1 MRAITVCELVGM
13 EIRRGLQARFTV
25 MVGTGWRCQ
34 GHQGIEVKERRSKL
48 LALWVDLGVAPFQA
62 GGITLQIAPGQGHN
76 FLTQLLTGEMHGV
89 PGHNR
94 TTAAKG
100 AYTVR
105 HQVRTA
111 MQYTDPLDG

>member
-1 MRAITVCELVGM
+1 M
-13 EIRRGLQARFTV
+13 EIRRGLQAWLTV

-34 GHQGIEVKERRSKL
+34 ADQGIEVEERRSKL
-48 LALWVDLGVAPFQA
+48 LSLWVDLRVTQFQA
-62 GGITLQIAPGQGHN
+62 NGITLQIAPGQGQN
-76 FLTQLLTGEMHGV
+76 FLTQLLTGEMHCI

-111 MQYTDPLDG
+111 MQYFDTDTATTE